1 MFGGGGGM
9 FGGGGGGFGVAAGGG
24 GGARQFV
31 QKFQVYPPSFMETDR
46 PQVEEG
52 DKIIMPTSCL
62 EMLARLRISYPMLF
76 EVTNELAGGRRTH
89 CGVLEFIAPEGVIYL
104 PHWMMS
110 NLFLEPGDK
119 VTIKS
124 VSLPK
129 GTFVKFRPQ
138 TKDFLDI
145 SNPKATLENKLRGF
159 SALTT
164 GDTIVIRHASKQ
176 YALDIMEVKPGDA
189 MTIIETDVNV
199 DFAPPLDHEEGLAGA
214 SAAAQKAEQ
223 QAAATAA
230 AAPPPV
236 EEMEDD
242 GDQFA
247 AFGGNGFSLSGKL
260 APSTGNGIVHTF
272 GKIEKPIEKCK
283 GGMSAPPTS
292 SERPPGADDG
302 DSSEEEMPYEG
313 KRFHAFGGTG
323 WR

>member
-1 MFGGGGGM
+1 MFGGNGGGM
-9 FGGGGGGFGVAAGGG
+9 FGGGFGMAPQGGG
-24 GGARQFV
+24 GGGVFS
-31 QKFQVYPPSFMETDR
+31 QKFQVYPPSFMENDR

-62 EMLARLRISYPMLF
+62 EALARLRISYPMLF
-76 EVTNELAGGRRTH
+76 EVTNEMAGGRRTH

-176 YALDIMEVKPGDA
+176 YALDIMEVKPGEA

-214 SAAAQKAEQ
+214 AAQAQKAEAES
-223 QAAATAA
+223 AAAAA

-236 EEMEDD
+236 EAMEEDAGVD
-242 GDQFA
+242 RFA
-247 AFGGNGFSLSGKL
+247 AFEGTGNSLSGKN
-260 APSTGNGIVHTF
+260 APSTGNGVVHTF
-272 GKIEKPIEKCK
+272 GKIEKPIDQLK
-283 GGMSAPPTS
+283 GGSVDAAS
-292 SERPPGADDG
+292 HFAGGGQE
-302 DSSEEEMPYEG
+302 DSSDEEMPYEG

>member
-1 MFGGGGGM
+1 MFGGGM
-9 FGGGGGGFGVAAGGG
+9 FGGGGFGMAMPRG
-24 GGARQFV
+24 GGAGQFV
-31 QKFQVYPPSFMETDR
+31 QKFKVYPPSFMESDR

-119 VTIKS
+119 VTIRS

-138 TKDFLDI
+138 TKDFLEI

-176 YALDIMEVKPGDA
+176 YHLDIMEVRPGDA

-199 DFAPPLDHEEGLAGA
+199 DFAPPLDHEDGLAGA
-214 SAAAQKAEQ
+214 AAAADKAREQ
-223 QAAATAA
+223 ATAA
-230 AAPPPV
+230 AASEPPPV
-236 EEMEDD
+236 EDMQQD
-242 GDQFA
+242 GDGFA

-272 GKIEKPIEKCK
+272 GRVEKPIEKCK
-283 GGMSAPPTS
+283 GGMWAPPTS
-292 SERPPGADDG
+292 SERPSGVSVDD
-302 DSSEEEMPYEG
+302 DSSDEEMPYDG

>member
-1 MFGGGGGM
+1 MFGGGM
-9 FGGGGGGFGVAAGGG
+9 FGGGGQFGLAAGAGSTG
-24 GGARQFV
+24 QFV
-31 QKFQVYPPSFMETDR
+31 QKFQAYPPSFMETDR
-46 PQVEEG
+46 KQVEEG

-76 EVTNELAGGRRTH
+76 EVKNEMAGGRRTH
-89 CGVLEFIAPEGVIYL
+89 CGVLEFIAPEGVVYL

-199 DFAPPLDHEEGLAGA
+199 DFAAPLDHEDGLAGA
-214 SAAAQKAEQ
+214 AAAAAKKAEEVQ
-223 QAAATAA
+223 
-230 AAPPPV
+230 APPPV
-236 EEMEDD
+236 EEMDEDSD
-242 GDQFA
+242 GFA
-247 AFGGNGFSLSGKL
+247 AFQGNGFSLSGKL

-272 GKIEKPIEKCK
+272 GKAEKPIDKCK

-292 SERPPGADDG
+292 SERPAGAAADD
-302 DSSEEEMPYEG
+302 DSSEEEMSYDG
-313 KRFHAFGGTG
+313 KRFYAFGGTG

>member
-1 MFGGGGGM
+1 MFGGGM
-9 FGGGGGGFGVAAGGG
+9 FGGGGGGFGMMAPGVGAGG
-24 GGARQFV
+24 QFV
-31 QKFQVYPPSFMETDR
+31 QKFKVYPPSFMQTDR

-89 CGVLEFIAPEGVIYL
+89 CSVLEFIAPEGVIYL

-119 VTIKS
+119 VTIRS

-199 DFAPPLDHEEGLAGA
+199 DFAAPLDHEDGLAGA
-214 SAAAQKAEQ
+214 AAVAQKAEQ
-223 QAAATAA
+223 EAAAAATSA
-230 AAPPPV
+230 PPV
-236 EEMEDD
+236 EDVEQD

-247 AFGGNGFSLSGKL
+247 AFQGNGFSLSGKL

-272 GKIEKPIEKCK
+272 GKVEKPIERCK
-283 GGMSAPPTS
+283 GGMWAPPTAA
-292 SERPPGADDG
+292 ERPPGATDD
-302 DSSEEEMPYEG
+302 DSSDEEMPYEG
-313 KRFHAFGGTG
+313 KRFYAFGGTG